1 MVENGPNAVQWL
13 IDQGVDFTLDED
25 QVHYHL
31 TQEGGHSHRRILHSA
46 DATGKAVTSTLVD
59 LVSCLAPNI
68 QIFEHHCAVDL
79 VTQADNDSRSY
90 SLQWRLFTGY
100 KNG

>member
-1 MVENGPNAVQWL
+1 MKKVLAVENGPRAVNWL
-13 IDQGVDFTLDED
+13 IEQGVDFTLDED

-59 LVSCLAPNI
+59 LVLA
-68 QIFEHHCAVDL
+68 A
-79 VTQADNDSRSY
+79 
-90 SLQWRLFTGY
+90 
-100 KNG
+100 